1 MAASLIRNAIEKH
14 LTDSRALEVRIMDWP
29 TSPKL
34 FLLVWLSLSSLSLL
48 ADSDS
53 PHVIGVFE
61 GIDREIA
68 VENGE
73 LVGRFA
79 PYYQCVFSRV
89 ESDFQFVEMPLA
101 QMLYR
106 LEKGGI
112 FAGLPMVQTAE
123 RDEYADF
130 GGLLFQTEYVYL
142 LLQDLPPLDSLS
154 GLRFAFV
161 RQFVGDKLLRG
172 ADPVVI
178 PVSDWSQA
186 VEMLKRGRVD
196 VVVLPWVLIDFYM
209 KGFDQPYYDRT
220 AAWVDLSMYISHRA
234 EDGGLTENLRKAI
247 RKCRFI
253 AEQNQGS
260 WEIPTRRGDLED

>member
-1 MAASLIRNAIEKH
+1 
-14 LTDSRALEVRIMDWP
+14 MDRLL
-29 TSPKL
+29 SPKL
-34 FLLVWLSLSSLSLL
+34 IQFVWLSLLSLSLF
-48 ADSDS
+48 ADSKR

-68 VENGE
+68 VEDGE

-89 ESDFQFVEMPLA
+89 QGDFQFVEMPLA

-112 FAGLPMVQTAE
+112 SAGLPMVQTAE
-123 RDEYADF
+123 RNEYADF
-130 GGLLFQTEYVYL
+130 GWLLFQTEYVYL

-172 ADPVVI
+172 ADPQVTH
-178 PVSDWSQA
+178 VSDWGQA

-196 VVVLPWVLIDFYM
+196 VVVLPWVLIDIYM
-209 KGFDQPYYDRT
+209 KGYDKPYFDRT
-220 AAWVDLSMYISHRA
+220 AAWVDLSRYISHRL
-234 EDGGLTENLRKAI
+234 DNSDLTEELRNAM

-253 AEQNQGS
+253 AEQNQGG
-260 WEIPTRRGDLED
+260 WDIPTRRGDLEN

>member
-1 MAASLIRNAIEKH
+1 
-14 LTDSRALEVRIMDWP
+14 MDWP

-34 FLLVWLSLSSLSLL
+34 LLLVWLSQLSLSVL
-48 ADSDS
+48 ADSRP

-123 RDEYADF
+123 RDEYA
-130 GGLLFQTEYVYL
+130 
-142 LLQDLPPLDSLS
+142 
-154 GLRFAFV
+154 
-161 RQFVGDKLLRG
+161 
-172 ADPVVI
+172 
-178 PVSDWSQA
+178 
-186 VEMLKRGRVD
+186 
-196 VVVLPWVLIDFYM
+196 
-209 KGFDQPYYDRT
+209 
-220 AAWVDLSMYISHRA
+220 
-234 EDGGLTENLRKAI
+234 
-247 RKCRFI
+247 
-253 AEQNQGS
+253 
-260 WEIPTRRGDLED
+260 